1 MRYKSLVLKKLEALE
16 NSVNGLKGLL
26 SQPNLTMQQVDLW
39 HEKVREKISEIET
52 LINTEQESI

>member
-52 LINTEQESI
+52 LINTEQETI